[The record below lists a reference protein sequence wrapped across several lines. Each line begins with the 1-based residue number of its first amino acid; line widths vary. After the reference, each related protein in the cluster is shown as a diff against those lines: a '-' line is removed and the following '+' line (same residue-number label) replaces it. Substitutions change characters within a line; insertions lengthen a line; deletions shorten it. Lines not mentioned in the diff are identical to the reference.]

1 VEQHKNIKNNPFKV
15 PENYFEELPGR
26 IQERINT
33 RQLVPERSMRTVIFN
48 PRVLAA
54 ASFVLVLGLASLFI
68 FQLKD
73 NTNDLVDP
81 LAQEEFST
89 ISEYLLTDIDDTELM
104 KVYVEMTELSN
115 NGLLISTEN
124 PDEQEVIDY
133 LLEDDMIEYYLLDEL

>member
-1 VEQHKNIKNNPFKV
+1 MEQHKNIKNNPFKV
-15 PENYFEELPGR
+15 PENYFEELPKR

-33 RQLVPERSMRTVIFN
+33 RQLLPERSMKTVIFN

-54 ASFVLVLGLASLFI
+54 ASFVLILGLASLFI

-73 NTNDLVDP
+73 NTNELVDP

-89 ISEYLLTDIDDTELM
+89 ISDYLLMDIDDTELM
-104 KVYVEMTELSN
+104 KVYVEMTESTS

>member
-1 VEQHKNIKNNPFKV
+1 MEQHKNIKNNPFKV

-89 ISEYLLTDIDDTELM
+89 ISDYLLTDIDDTELM

-115 NGLLISTEN
+115 NGLLISTED